1 MVNGRSA
8 AAYDQADTQARCI
21 PAEDGSCEVI
31 WAPEKIEELKMLWE
45 RGDSATIISRA
56 IGFSRNA
63 VLGKV
68 HRLGLSSRHTTKHE
82 PLGRIPSPRLSR
94 SKTAVIARAMAKMNV
109 ARLKAVKQIKPNAQ
123 TFSFKTPL
131 PELTKTE
138 LRAMLK
144 QAVINTAAMQ

>member
-1 MVNGRSA
+1 MIWTDHQV
-8 AAYDQADTQARCI
+8 AD
-21 PAEDGSCEVI
+21 
-31 WAPEKIEELKMLWE
+31 LKMLWD
-45 RGDSATIISRA
+45 RGDSATIISKA

-68 HRLGLSSRHTTKHE
+68 HRLGLSSRHTTNHE

-94 SKTAVIARAMAKMNV
+94 SKEAVIARAMAKMNV
-109 ARLKAVKQIKPNAQ
+109 VRPKTVKPMKPNAQ

-138 LRAMLK
+138 LRAMLT
-144 QAVINTAAMQ
+144 QAVINTAAMS